1 MTEQTPNL
9 RQGGIR
15 PPVAVTGLGLLT
27 GLGLDVTSSW
37 QGLAAGRRVT
47 QRFQRFNPDGMRT
60 PFGVELP
67 AAAEALFARSF
78 KPRAASLMNRATK
91 MAVLAAREAS
101 AASGLAGAV
110 TDLSRVGVVIGYT
123 GSAGLPEPVRDDAV
137 VLQGM
142 ANAPA
147 AWVSLDGGFTGPA
160 FTVST
165 ACASGIY
172 ALHSA
177 YLLIQAGVCDLVLAG
192 GAESTLNRVY
202 VDGFSALM
210 TLAEWDGDVA
220 QASRPFDARRCG
232 FVIAEGAGMLVLESL
247 QHAQARAAQ
256 PLALL
261 WEPAVTSEAYNILS
275 PKRDGEGMAITMNRA
290 LALAGRQP
298 EEISYIN
305 AHGTATV
312 LNDQYETQAI
322 KQVFGAG
329 APRLPV
335 SSTQSMTGHCLS
347 AAAAIEAVICC
358 QAITH
363 GLIPPTVNLDQ
374 PGPGLDLDYVPHTAR
389 AASLNHVLC
398 NAFGFGGHNGCAVF
412 SKAPAPGSPARSGSH

>member
-1 MTEQTPNL
+1 
-9 RQGGIR
+9 
-15 PPVAVTGLGLLT
+15 VAVTGLGLLT
-27 GLGLDVTSSW
+27 GLGLDLPTSW
-37 QGLAAGRRVT
+37 QGLVAGRRVA

-67 AAAEALFARSF
+67 LEAEALFARSL
-78 KPRAASLMNRATK
+78 KPRAASLMCRATK

-101 AASGLAGAV
+101 AASGLPGSS

-123 GSAGLPEPVRDDAV
+123 GSASLQEPVREDAI

-147 AWVSLDGGFTGPA
+147 AWISLDGGFTGPA

-177 YLLIQAGVCDLVLAG
+177 YLLIQAGICDVVIAG
-192 GAESTLNRVY
+192 GAESTLNRPY
-202 VDGFSALM
+202 VDGFSALL
-210 TLAEWDGDVA
+210 TLAEWEGDVA
-220 QASRPFDARRCG
+220 QASRPFEARRCG
-232 FVIAEGAGMLVLESL
+232 FVIAEGAGALVLESL
-247 QHAQARAAQ
+247 EHARARAAR

-275 PKRDGEGMAITMNRA
+275 PQRDGAGMAVTMGRA

-298 EEISYIN
+298 GDISYIN

-312 LNDQYETQAI
+312 LNDLYETQAI
-322 KQVFGAG
+322 KQVFGSW

-335 SSTQSMTGHCLS
+335 SSTKSMTGHCLS
-347 AAAAIEAVICC
+347 AAAAVEAVICC
-358 QAITH
+358 QAIGC

-374 PGPGLDLDYVPHTAR
+374 PGEGLDLDYVPHTAR
-389 AASLNHVLC
+389 QASLNHVLC
-398 NAFGFGGHNGCAVF
+398 NSFGFGGHNGCALF
-412 SKAPAPGSPARSGSH
+412 SRPQEH

>member
-1 MTEQTPNL
+1 MTDRDTLLQ
-9 RQGGIR
+9 RGGVR

-27 GLGLDVTSSW
+27 GLGLDVPSSW
-37 QGLAAGRRVT
+37 QGLVAGRRVA
-47 QRFQRFNPDGMRT
+47 QRFQRFNPEGMRT

-67 AAAEALFARSF
+67 LDAEALFARSL
-78 KPRAASLMNRATK
+78 KPRAASLMGRATK

-101 AASGLAGAV
+101 AASGLTGSVA
-110 TDLSRVGVVIGYT
+110 DLSRVGVVIGYT
-123 GSAGLPEPVRDDAV
+123 GSASLPEQVRDDAI

-147 AWVSLDGGFTGPA
+147 AWISLDGGFTGPA

-165 ACASGIY
+165 ACASGVY

-177 YLLIQAGVCDLVLAG
+177 YLLIQAGICDVVIAG
-192 GAESTLNRVY
+192 GAESTLNRAY

-210 TLAEWDGDVA
+210 TLAEWEGDVA

-232 FVIAEGAGMLVLESL
+232 FVIAEGAGVLVLESL
-247 QHAQARAAQ
+247 AHAQARAVP

-275 PKRDGEGMAITMNRA
+275 PRRNGEGMAVAMSRA

-298 EEISYIN
+298 EDISYIN

-322 KQVFGAG
+322 KQVFGAW
-329 APRLPV
+329 APRIPV
-335 SSTQSMTGHCLS
+335 SSTKSMTGHCLS
-347 AAAAIEAVICC
+347 AAAAVEAVICC

-363 GLIPPTVNLDQ
+363 SLIPPTVNLDQ
-374 PGPGLDLDYVPHTAR
+374 PEPGLDLDYVPHSAR

-398 NAFGFGGHNGCAVF
+398 NSFGFGGHNGCALF
-412 SKAPAPGSPARSGSH
+412 SRPPASAVMPGLL

>member
-1 MTEQTPNL
+1 MTERDTLL
-9 RQGGIR
+9 RRGGIR

-27 GLGLDVTSSW
+27 GLGLDVPTSW
-37 QGLAAGRRVT
+37 QGLVAGRRVA
-47 QRFQRFNPDGMRT
+47 QRFQRFNPEGMRT

-67 AAAEALFARSF
+67 LDAEALFARSL
-78 KPRAASLMNRATK
+78 KPRAASLMGRATK

-101 AASGLAGAV
+101 AASGLTGSVA
-110 TDLSRVGVVIGYT
+110 DLSRVGVVIGYT
-123 GSAGLPEPVRDDAV
+123 GSASLPEQVRDDAI

-147 AWVSLDGGFTGPA
+147 AWISLDGGFTGPA

-165 ACASGIY
+165 ACASGVY

-177 YLLIQAGVCDLVLAG
+177 YLLIQAGICDVVIAG
-192 GAESTLNRVY
+192 GAESTLNRAY

-210 TLAEWDGDVA
+210 TLAEWEGDVA
-220 QASRPFDARRCG
+220 QASRPFDVRRCG
-232 FVIAEGAGMLVLESL
+232 FVIAEGAGVLVLESL
-247 QHAQARAAQ
+247 AHAQARAVP

-275 PKRDGEGMAITMNRA
+275 PKRDGEGMAVTMRRA

-322 KQVFGAG
+322 KQVFGAW
-329 APRLPV
+329 APRIPV
-335 SSTQSMTGHCLS
+335 SSTKSMTGHCLS
-347 AAAAIEAVICC
+347 AAAAVEAIICC

-374 PGPGLDLDYVPHTAR
+374 PEPGLDLDYVPHTAR

-398 NAFGFGGHNGCAVF
+398 NSFGFGGHNGCALF
-412 SKAPAPGSPARSGSH
+412 SRPPAGAVTPGLL